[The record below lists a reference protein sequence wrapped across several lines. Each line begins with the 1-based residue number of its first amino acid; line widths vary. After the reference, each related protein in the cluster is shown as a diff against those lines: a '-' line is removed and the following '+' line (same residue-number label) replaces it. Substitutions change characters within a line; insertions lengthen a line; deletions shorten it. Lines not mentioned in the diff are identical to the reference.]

1 MYKLTEILH
10 HFNYPLKDLDVEP
23 FGENDIEIE
32 ATLIATSI
40 DPVEMNEIIK
50 QINQVPQVQQ
60 AYWDKNTMA

>member
-1 MYKLTEILH
+1 MIL
-10 HFNYPLKDLDVEP
+10 K
-23 FGENDIEIE
+23 IE